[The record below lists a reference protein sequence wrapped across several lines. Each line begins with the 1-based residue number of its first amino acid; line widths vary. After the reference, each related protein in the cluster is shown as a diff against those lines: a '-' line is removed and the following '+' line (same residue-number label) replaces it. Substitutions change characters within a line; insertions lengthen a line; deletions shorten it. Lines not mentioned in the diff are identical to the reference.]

1 MMEEKILPEEIE
13 LSEIVLKKTDHAF
26 ERIRQEDCVIMSR
39 KNKRTWLK
47 SQAAVIAGACILAVS
62 SASVAAAIHH
72 YWGRGMNGN
81 IQASDTQQQQ
91 LTNDSIAEIYPEKA
105 DYESLRVV
113 DNGVT
118 IAPDTVIVDER
129 FAYMSFTISGYQVSE
144 DKEPGFESVNVD
156 SKDVPLN
163 MAGSIYD
170 GIVPDENGTPV
181 YEDGSAIQFGEDGD
195 VISHYLDENGNLEY
209 IIKAFVADE
218 KDTLLGKTVNVEF
231 ENLGTLYKTDFT
243 NEKDGVW
250 KFEMKLPDVSA
261 AKHFDINK
269 ELVGADITVT
279 DADISPISMR
289 VNYTVSADMEANED
303 EIGIPEM
310 KGVILKDG
318 TRIPYLADGG
328 NVGYT
333 DEAHAYHITG
343 YDRVVDVDEIQSL
356 LLLVKPGEEP
366 VSVDIQ

>member
-1 MMEEKILPEEIE
+1 
-13 LSEIVLKKTDHAF
+13 
-26 ERIRQEDCVIMSR
+26 
-39 KNKRTWLK
+39 
-47 SQAAVIAGACILAVS
+47 
-62 SASVAAAIHH
+62 
-72 YWGRGMNGN
+72 MNGN

-105 DYESLRVV
+105 DYESLKVV

-163 MAGSIYD
+163 MAESIYD

-181 YEDGSAIQFGEDGD
+181 YEDGSAIRFGENGD
-195 VISHYLDENGNLEY
+195 VIGHYLDENGNLEY

-218 KDTLLGKTVNVEF
+218 TDTLLGKTVNVEF

-356 LLLVKPGEEP
+356 LLQVKPGEEP

>member
-1 MMEEKILPEEIE
+1 M
-13 LSEIVLKKTDHAF
+13 
-26 ERIRQEDCVIMSR
+26 
-39 KNKRTWLK
+39 
-47 SQAAVIAGACILAVS
+47 
-62 SASVAAAIHH
+62 
-72 YWGRGMNGN
+72 
-81 IQASDTQQQQ
+81 
-91 LTNDSIAEIYPEKA
+91 
-105 DYESLRVV
+105 
-113 DNGVT
+113 
-118 IAPDTVIVDER
+118 
-129 FAYMSFTISGYQVSE
+129 
-144 DKEPGFESVNVD
+144 
-156 SKDVPLN
+156 
-163 MAGSIYD
+163 
-170 GIVPDENGTPV
+170 
-181 YEDGSAIQFGEDGD
+181 
-195 VISHYLDENGNLEY
+195 
-209 IIKAFVADE
+209 
-218 KDTLLGKTVNVEF
+218 EF

-269 ELVGADITVT
+269 ELSGADITVT
-279 DADISPISMR
+279 DAEISPISMR

-303 EIGIPEM
+303 EIGIPEV